1 MVWVKGQSGN
11 PAGKPKGTRDK
22 INARTLKLLAALT
35 EGEKGRAS
43 LEAMRDEDST
53 AFWRIVA
60 GLLPKQVEA
69 EVEHKGVV
77 TFVMKGPDGQ
87 A

>member
-1 MVWVKGQSGN
+1 MVWAKGQSGN

-35 EGEKGRAS
+35 EGKKGMES
-43 LEAMRDEDST
+43 LEKLRDDDST

-60 GLLPKQVEA
+60 GLLPKQVQA
-69 EVEHKGVV
+69 EVDHTGAV
-77 TFVMKGPDGQ
+77 TFVMKGPE
-87 A
+87 